1 MGLGGIGLAYGSH
14 RFKQGD
20 TYTNVSYNAHT
31 HTNAGN
37 TMNTYKQRQQRRIDI
52 GILMVLVTTLV
63 LTLGVIV

>member
-1 MGLGGIGLAYGSH
+1 MVLVWPMGHIGLNKVTHIRMSLIM
-14 RFKQGD
+14 
-20 TYTNVSYNAHT
+20 HT